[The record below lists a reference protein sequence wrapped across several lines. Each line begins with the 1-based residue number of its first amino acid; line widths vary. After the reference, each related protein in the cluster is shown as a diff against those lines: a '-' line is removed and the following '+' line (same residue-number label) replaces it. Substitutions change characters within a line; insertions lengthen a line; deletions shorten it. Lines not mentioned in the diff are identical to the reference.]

1 MSDFFYL
8 SDIFEMHK
16 SKENKKSKTKHLNH
30 KRNRSFSESDYDD
43 DDNNNDNNNNN
54 DASNSPSSTSNN
66 DLQLKPKFNSAL
78 VKKTLEHTLKTEVQY
93 QIKFKE
99 IKSKD
104 DFYSSKY
111 SNQESYIKNI
121 SNIKK
126 ANISVEDLE
135 YVIFLKEPEPK
146 QIKLEPIREEVN
158 EETTTTNKDK
168 HGVKCRRS
176 VMKKTK
182 YKPNTVKALKH
193 SPNIF
198 SESESESEN
207 EVDDI
212 NKQQSGDDDVSKD
225 ESVINININESSNV
239 HTPNNNVN
247 ERQLHFNDMINEL
260 THPKQHTNTNSN
272 NNKAV
277 SISLPPNTSN
287 NPHQHQHQHSLKTY
301 EHSIKQI
308 LSQPK
313 TRPNDISRLHTNI
326 TTILNA
332 IPFLPPSS
340 PKLNIVFD
348 LDSTLLHSTTNKF
361 PDKKGDRWSLNP
373 NLCHFEITIE
383 QRPFKG
389 ICVFRPGLRDFFAK
403 TKSFCNYYI
412 YSMGLDEYAKHLS
425 IKLQRTFNINIICTY
440 GRINT
445 FERSKFLQKIGL
457 TTSNTLIIDDQVEV
471 WNTDNNG
478 VPNANCLINSYKF
491 LSELII
497 ENFSNYTQLDFYPFC
512 YSYTQRSKLFQLLF
526 KFEERNFIIGSNHIP
541 YHVEYEYSKK
551 FQFEYL
557 GELLRKVTTLMN
569 YAHVD
574 AYVALMCIKSTVLL
588 GVKVY
593 MGFVQDCNKRTLLH
607 MIETCGGE
615 VFDYLLHE
623 ELTHVVVSWE
633 RIEEYNEMVNRL
645 ISKDKAWEK
654 VHFVNAKWVVD
665 CFYCV
670 SRMNEKDECYMVGI

>member
-8 SDIFEMHK
+8 SDIFEMHR

-30 KRNRSFSESDYDD
+30 KRNRSFSDSDYDD
-43 DDNNNDNNNNN
+43 NHNDNDN

-93 QIKFKE
+93 QVKFKE
-99 IKSKD
+99 IKNKD

-111 SNQESYIKNI
+111 TNQEAYIKNI

-158 EETTTTNKDK
+158 EMITTNKGGS
-168 HGVKCRRS
+168 GVKCRKS

-212 NKQQSGDDDVSKD
+212 NKLQSGDDDISKD
-225 ESVINININESSNV
+225 ESVINININESNV
-239 HTPNNNVN
+239 HTPNNNNNNNVN
-247 ERQLHFNDMINEL
+247 ERQLHFNEMINEL
-260 THPKQHTNTNSN
+260 THPKQHTKSNNNTNNNNTN

-277 SISLPPNTSN
+277 SSN
-287 NPHQHQHQHSLKTY
+287 NQSQHSLKAS

-308 LSQPK
+308 LSSHK
-313 TRPNDISRLHTNI
+313 THSNDISHLHTNI
-326 TTILNA
+326 TTILNT
-332 IPFLPPSS
+332 IPSLPPSS

-361 PDKKGDRWSLNP
+361 PDKKGDRWSLNA
-373 NLCHFEITIE
+373 NICHFEITIE

-389 ICVFRPGLRDFFAK
+389 ICVFRPGLREFFAK

-440 GRINT
+440 GRIET

-478 VPNANCLINSYKF
+478 IPNANCLINSYKF
-491 LSELII
+491 LSELIT

-512 YSYTQRSKLFQLLF
+512 YSYTQRSKQFQLLF
-526 KFEERNFIIGSNHIP
+526 KFQERNFIIGSNHIP

-569 YAHVD
+569 YAHVN
-574 AYVALMCIKSTVLL
+574 AYVALTCIKSTVLL
-588 GVKVY
+588 GVRVY

-615 VFDYLLHE
+615 VFDYLLHD

-645 ISKDKAWEK
+645 ISKDKGWEK

-670 SRMNEKDECYMVGI
+670 CRMNEKDECYMVGI